1 MEANGN
7 TTTTVLQNNFASTFI
22 SATVVIVATT
32 ATTRC
37 GPCGG
42 QVVSMLAFYSD
53 HQSLNPPDACYSF
66 FAKFVFEKNENEQKR
81 PIFHKNDKKVL

>member
-22 SATVVIVATT
+22 SATVVIVAT